1 MQWPKFLLRVMARL
15 NRRWRPF
22 AVGAALL
29 LLLAS
34 LVHDIVTQLRTSPA
48 VVSVKHVGP
57 SNAPYRATANLQV
70 KSFDRQRRTAT
81 ADLQVTVTGRG
92 TYRDVRDRIEMII
105 VMFEAGDSRIP
116 LRARSPFTEEL
127 RLESSQVPTAHIR
140 QKFENVSFPIEALP
154 ELFYPFD
161 GATLRIAPDGC
172 ANQIDCPGGG
182 GLLFDDVTVAL
193 ADSTWRTENF
203 VLSVARSAGT
213 LSVRTRRHS
222 FLRVITAYLVL
233 VFAVFIVYLL
243 RLKRAG
249 DLLPESLG
257 LLGGL
262 WGFRELVMP
271 NDVGIFPSLVDY
283 AVLAAFGGVF
293 LVLVSRVQERRA

>member
-1 MQWPKFLLRVMARL
+1 
-15 NRRWRPF
+15 
-22 AVGAALL
+22 
-29 LLLAS
+29 
-34 LVHDIVTQLRTSPA
+34 
-48 VVSVKHVGP
+48 VGP
-57 SNAPYRATANLQV
+57 SNAPYRATAYLQV

-81 ADLQVTVTGRG
+81 ADLQVTVTGRRA
-92 TYRDVRDRIEMII
+92 YRDARDRIETVI
-105 VMFEAGDSRIP
+105 VMFEAGDSRTP

-127 RLESSQVPTAHIR
+127 RLESSPVPTAHVR
-140 QKFENVSFPIEALP
+140 QKFEDMIIPIEALP

-161 GATLRIAPDGC
+161 GATLRIVPDGC
-172 ANQIDCPGGG
+172 ANQSDCPGGG

-203 VLSVARSAGT
+203 VLSVSRSAGT
-213 LSVRTRRHS
+213 LSIRTRRHS
-222 FLRVITAYLVL
+222 FLRVITVYLAV
-233 VFAVFIVYLL
+233 VFAVFIFYLL

-271 NDVGIFPSLVDY
+271 NNVGIFPSLVDY

-293 LVLVSRVQERRA
+293 LVLVSRVQERRT